1 MPGSSELTGG
11 LRKHEMDSINTILG
25 PLAFGQGGWG
35 DDLLNGA
42 LLTLQLALCAMVAG
56 LILGLGLAGMKLAG
70 TRFLRW
76 PASAYTLFIRGVP
89 EFLVLLFVF
98 FGSDRLVNSLATSLG
113 FQGGYEVPKFV
124 AAVAGLSIIFAAY
137 ACEIFRG
144 AYLAVPTGQIEAG
157 AAIGLSR
164 NQVFFRIR
172 FPQLWRFAIPGLGNL
187 WMVVLKDTSL
197 AAVIALNELLRM
209 AKLGGETEQSP
220 LLFFTAAGV
229 LYLIMTSL
237 SDVGRGVLERR
248 ARRGMAGA

>member
-1 MPGSSELTGG
+1 MEQ
-11 LRKHEMDSINTILG
+11 INTLLG
-25 PLAFGQGGWG
+25 PLSFGQGGWG
-35 DDLLNGA
+35 DDLLSGA
-42 LLTLQLALCAMVAG
+42 LLTLQLAICAMMAG
-56 LILGLGLAGMKLAG
+56 LIIGLGLAGMKLAKS
-70 TRFLRW
+70 RLLRW

-98 FGSDRLVNSLATSLG
+98 FGSDRLINAVSTSLG

-124 AAVAGLSIIFAAY
+124 AAVTGLSLIFAAY

-144 AYLAVPTGQIEAG
+144 AYLAVPKGQIEAG
-157 AAIGLSR
+157 EAIGLSR
-164 NQVFFRIR
+164 LQVFFRIR

-220 LLFFTAAGV
+220 LLFFTAAGA
-229 LYLIMTSL
+229 LYLVMTSL
-237 SDVGRGVLERR
+237 SDVGRSALERR